1 MNSRKSQL
9 YSYSD
14 EEILQEAVQ
23 MHTDAATTSSA
34 VETAKQPGW
43 ITESVRIFREIMRD
57 RAANPFLDADQAAAH
72 SQV

>member
-34 VETAKQPGW
+34 AETAKQPGW